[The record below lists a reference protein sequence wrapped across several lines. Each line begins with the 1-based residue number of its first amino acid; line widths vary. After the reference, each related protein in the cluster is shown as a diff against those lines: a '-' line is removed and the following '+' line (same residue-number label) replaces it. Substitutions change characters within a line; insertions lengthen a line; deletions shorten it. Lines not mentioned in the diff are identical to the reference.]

1 MKKLIQSLIIFSLS
15 IAISG
20 CTPKKTDNKIYLE
33 NTSVFTT
40 SNKSDSSFYYR
51 FYSRKISDT
60 YKISAKTTDPKIT
73 ASVSLKPFESAKNV
87 QEMEINLHTP
97 PGEHLF
103 DVIITINNKKCT
115 IKNVHHINF
124 NHPDAPDLLGEHHTK
139 GEFPS
144 PRSFPKDYDYKVN
157 FTQSIE
163 SYDFKV
169 YGEELKSFNKVS
181 SQCIELKTRI
191 KKSNISSL
199 TYKVNGEE
207 YSLYDIYHVVSS
219 DYYQKKTEK

>member
-1 MKKLIQSLIIFSLS
+1 MRNRIIVLFIICS
-15 IAISG
+15 ICFQG

-40 SNKSDSSFYYR
+40 CNERDSSFFYR
-51 FYSRKISDT
+51 FYSQKKSNAYT
-60 YKISAKTTDPKIT
+60 ISAKTTDPNIT
-73 ASVSLKPFESAKNV
+73 ADISIPFESTNNV
-87 QEMEINLHTP
+87 HEMEVTLHTP

-103 DVIITINNKKCT
+103 DIIITINNKKCI
-115 IKNVHHINF
+115 IKDVHHINF
-124 NHPDAPDLLGEHHTK
+124 NHPDAPDILGQHHGK

-157 FTQSIE
+157 FTQDIG

-169 YGEELKSFNKVS
+169 YGEGLKSLKKISEKAIKV
-181 SQCIELKTRI
+181 KTKV
-191 KKSNISSL
+191 KKSNISSM

-207 YSLYDIYHVVSS
+207 YSLYNIYHVVSS
-219 DYYQKKTEK
+219 DYYQKKIEK